1 MTNVLSYTPLSG
13 KTFHF
18 SRTHTL
24 THSLTMM
31 NFCCNDWSLPLG
43 KRACSSR
50 RKEKLFGE
58 LTMALKLNCQHIF
71 VYIIP
76 SSNGSGIVPM
86 SKPKRKSNLAS
97 FFVIV
102 CSRDIFTL
110 HTIHIIIVFM
120 SEFEYLI
127 HKLYLLDCVFL
138 CSTTIYSHLQ
148 TVQRRRNQWNFHW

>member
-1 MTNVLSYTPLSG
+1 MSEE
-13 KTFHF
+13 TFHF
-18 SRTHTL
+18 TYLHTHTF
-24 THSLTMM
+24 TTIMF
-31 NFCCNDWSLPLG
+31 FCSNWSLPLG
-43 KRACSSR
+43 KRACSLK
-50 RKEKLFGE
+50 RKKKLLGK

-97 FFVIV
+97 FFIIV

-127 HKLYLLDCVFL
+127 HKLYLLDCEFFCV
-138 CSTTIYSHLQ
+138 CDYDYDLQ
-148 TVQRRRNQWNFHW
+148 PFANGSAKKKSMKLSLINR